1 MASDWGNQLQDA
13 DGEDDGTSVPEDAS
27 PIERLAPD
35 AVSGDDAAAMESK
48 ARILIWGNPGMGKT
62 HFSYTMPEPVAMIDT
77 ERKGEAIVDK
87 FDKEIFLWQPTDW
100 DSAREA
106 LDQAI
111 DLLDHWQREHDE
123 RGTIVVDSMS
133 EMWEL
138 SQQKH
143 VQEHYPGKSVDEVEF
158 QSAFGSGQGDWKIIK
173 RYHNAKFRDV
183 MLDTPY
189 HICWTAMAKEDYG
202 QQMEEDLDYTPMTPA
217 GESKNEFRASDVLR
231 LVEADDGA
239 PVGILQK
246 SSLTKHRYAGL
257 RFPTYEK
264 HRTLIEAIQDVE
276 TTDGQDALTADYPY
290 DVTVAEGRPTM
301 EDDE

>member
-1 MASDWGNQLQDA
+1 MASSWGDELGDS
-13 DGEDDGTSVPEDAS
+13 DDVPEDAS

-35 AVSGDDAAAMESK
+35 AVSGSEAAEMESK
-48 ARILIWGNPGMGKT
+48 SRILIWGQPGRGKT
-62 HFSYTMPEPVAMIDT
+62 HFSYTMPEPVCMIDT

-100 DSAREA
+100 DEAREA

-111 DLLDHWQREHDE
+111 DLLDHWEDEHGD

-143 VQEHYPGKSVDEVEF
+143 VEEHYPGKTVDEVSF
-158 QSAFGSGQGDWKIIK
+158 SSAFGSGQGDWKIIK

-202 QQMEEDLDYTPMTPA
+202 TQMEDDLDYTPMTPA
-217 GESKNEFRASDVLR
+217 GESKNEFRASDVIR
-231 LVEADDGA
+231 VDEDETGV
-239 PVGILQK
+239 PIGILEK

-257 RFPTYEK
+257 RYPTFEK
-264 HRTLIEAIQDVE
+264 HRDLVAEIQTHEKQGWDV
-276 TTDGQDALTADYPY
+276 QDIDW
-290 DVTVAEGRPTM
+290 DVTIAEGRPKYN
-301 EDDE
+301 DDNE